1 MIDQSKLK
9 KSLYYPLLGIGTC
22 MLSNFKPQEW
32 GIYKETIKAE
42 ATQGWQGYFPVA
54 KVLTAP
60 IGLSYYKD
68 ITITITTTF

>member
-1 MIDQSKLK
+1 MIDQSNLK
-9 KSLYYPLLGIGTC
+9 NSLYYPLLGIGTC

-32 GIYKETIKAE
+32 GIDQEAIKAE

-60 IGLSYYKD
+60 VGLWFYKD